1 VMRTAPGSFTLSDAE
16 RQRANEVRKL
26 EAMGTAGVP
35 QLVAMLADP
44 SWTVRRG
51 VVSSLAALGDV
62 AVGPICEA
70 LRSRRDDEA
79 RIAAAVDALAAS
91 TGSADAAVLALA
103 DAEDPAVVVDAAQI
117 LGRRK
122 STHALRRLAEL
133 VSHPDDNVAVAAIEA
148 LGRIGGRRVVEALV
162 RVVTSG
168 NFFRTFPAIDVLGRS
183 GDPRAVEPLAELLHD
198 VRYMLEAARALG
210 RTGSRAAVGPLVGL
224 LARPGDAIVRAVALA
239 LAELRDRHAEMY
251 GVVAPIDET
260 LRGLVPVPATVRR
273 FVQSL
278 RGAAQVEQVAICAV
292 LGALGSDAAIPDL
305 RPLLDS
311 PPAVATAAADALLQL
326 GQSSDA
332 RVLDALRDG
341 DGPRRLLL
349 LPLVTGSAATEEVVR
364 CLGDDTPEVRAAACD
379 ALARIGDPSAVHML
393 FPLLADLNGRVVHAA
408 SSAIQSL
415 GSSDTETLALEAARS
430 ERPGVRRAALRI
442 LGYFGYAAAL
452 PVFIE
457 ALEDPDPR
465 VREVAISGL
474 PYLDAPSA
482 LDALLATARAPDPR
496 VRAAA
501 VRALGQS
508 SAEERVVASLEA
520 ALGDEDAWV
529 RYYACKSLGK
539 LGYEAAAPRIARLLE
554 DEAGHVRVGAVEGLS
569 CLHGEVAAAA
579 LQKAAEER
587 DADVQRAALIGLGL
601 MGRPESIPHLVAA
614 MSSPDTATRVVAVS
628 AIAGLSAPEVLPAL
642 VRAADDADEAVAATA
657 MGILAQR
664 PGVEATR
671 ALIGIITAGGATHR
685 AFAALSGPLPGRI
698 EGILEALATADDELS
713 AQLASALAR
722 MRRESAN
729 EALLA
734 ALGLH
739 NAAARKAAATTLA
752 ALGTRQARS
761 ALEQAATV
769 DPDPE
774 VRRVCSL
781 VVAQWSA

>member
-1 VMRTAPGSFTLSDAE
+1 MKAAPGSFTLSDAE
-16 RQRANEVRKL
+16 RQRADEVRKL
-26 EAMGTAGVP
+26 EAMGAAGVRG
-35 QLVAMLADP
+35 LVDMLDDP

-51 VVSSLAALGDV
+51 VVAALAALGDV

-91 TGSADAAVLALA
+91 TGSVDAEVLALA
-103 DAEDPAVVVDAAQI
+103 DADDPAVVVDAAQI

-122 STHALRRLAEL
+122 STTALHRLADL
-133 VSHPDDNVAVAAIEA
+133 ISYHDDNVAVAAIEA

-183 GDPRAVEPLAELLHD
+183 GDPRAVEPLAELLLD

-210 RTGSRAAVGPLVGL
+210 RTGNRAAVVPLAGL

-239 LAELRDRHAEMY
+239 LAELRDRHAELY
-251 GVVAPIDET
+251 GVVAPVDET
-260 LRGLVPVPATVRR
+260 LQRSVSVPATVRR

-278 RGAAQVEQVAICAV
+278 RGAGQAEQVAICAV
-292 LGALGSDAAIPDL
+292 LSALGSDAAIPDL
-305 RPLLDS
+305 RSLLDS
-311 PPAVATAAADALLQL
+311 PPAVATAAADALLHL

-349 LPLVTGSAATEEVVR
+349 LPLVMGSAATEEVVR
-364 CLGDDTPEVRAAACD
+364 CLGDDAPEVRAAACD
-379 ALARIGDPSAVHML
+379 ALARIGDPGAVRVL
-393 FPLLADLNGRVVHAA
+393 FPLLADPNGRVVHAA

-415 GSSDTETLALEAARS
+415 GSADTEALALEAARS
-430 ERPGVRRAALRI
+430 DHPGVRRAALRI
-442 LGYFGYAAAL
+442 LGYFGYDAAL
-452 PVFIE
+452 PVFLD
-457 ALEDPDPR
+457 ALGDADAR
-465 VREVAISGL
+465 VREVALAGL
-474 PYLDAPSA
+474 PYLDAPAA
-482 LDALLATARAPDPR
+482 LDALLATASAPDPR
-496 VRAAA
+496 ARAAA
-501 VRALGQS
+501 ARALGQS
-508 SAEERVVASLEA
+508 SAERRVVASLEA

-539 LGYEAAAPRIARLLE
+539 LGHEEAAPRIAALLD
-554 DEAGHVRVGAVEGLS
+554 DEAGHVRVGAVEALS
-569 CLHGEVAAAA
+569 CLHGEIASAA
-579 LQKAAEER
+579 LQKAAGES

-601 MGRPESIPHLVAA
+601 TGRPEAIRHLVAA
-614 MSSPDTATRVVAVS
+614 MTSPDTATRIVAVS
-628 AIAGLSAPEVLPAL
+628 AIAGLSAPEALPAL
-642 VRAADDADEAVAATA
+642 VRAAGDGDEGVAATA

-671 ALIGIITAGGATHR
+671 ALVGLFAAGGSMHR
-685 AFAALSGPLPGRI
+685 AFVALCAPLPGRI
-698 EGILEALATADDELS
+698 EGILEALGTADDELA

-729 EALLA
+729 DALLA
-734 ALGLH
+734 ALGLP

-752 ALGTRQARS
+752 ALGTREARS

-781 VVAQWSA
+781 VVAHWSA